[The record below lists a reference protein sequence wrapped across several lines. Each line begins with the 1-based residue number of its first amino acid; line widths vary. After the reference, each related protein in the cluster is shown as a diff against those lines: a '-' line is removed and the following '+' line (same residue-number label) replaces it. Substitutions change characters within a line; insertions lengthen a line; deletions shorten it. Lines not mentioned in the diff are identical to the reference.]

1 MNQLFINAAKY
12 QSNIAIIS
20 NGDSY
25 TYSQLLNESSKSAKA
40 LLDVKEELNEAR
52 VAFMVQPGFDY
63 VKIQWAI
70 WQAGG
75 IAVPICVS
83 YPAASI
89 QHVLDDALCSI
100 IVCDSEFES
109 VLNPLSLKRGI
120 PLLSSSI
127 GIASNIDLPK
137 ISSDRAA
144 MILYTSGTTGKPKGV
159 VTTHSNIE
167 AQINTLVKAWHWS
180 EADHILNVLPLHHV
194 HGIIN
199 VVSCALWSGATCQFI
214 KRFEAKAVM
223 DIFLGGK
230 VNVFMS
236 VPTIYYK
243 LINYWETL
251 SNTEQKAIHNYL
263 SQFRLM
269 ISGSAALPISTM
281 EEWKNI
287 SGQTLLE
294 RYGMTEIGMAIS
306 NSYTDTRL
314 PGFIGKPLPG
324 VEVRLVNDVGNQ
336 VPEGETGEIQV
347 KGANVFKEY
356 WNRAVA
362 TKEAFA
368 ADGWFIT
375 GDVARVENGNYKI
388 VGRKSVDIIKSGGY
402 KISALEIEEV
412 LRTHPQIKDCAVVGI
427 PDLEWDEIIC
437 ASLVLDTDSIDL
449 EELKGWVKERLPNY
463 KTPRKHLI
471 QDDLPRNVMGKVTK
485 NELKKLFIG
494 NKK

>member
-1 MNQLFINAAKY
+1 MNRLFLNALNYKAK
-12 QSNIAIIS
+12 IAIIS

-25 TYSQLLNESSKSAKA
+25 TYDQLINESKGSAKA
-40 LLDVKEELNEAR
+40 LLGEKEDLNEAR

-83 YPAASI
+83 YPVASI
-89 QHVLDDALCSI
+89 EHVLDDALCSVI
-100 IVCDSEFES
+100 ICDSEFKA
-109 VLNPLSLKRGI
+109 SLVPFAKSRDI

-127 GIASNIDLPK
+127 GISSNIDLPK
-137 ISSDRAA
+137 VNADRSA

-167 AQINTLVKAWHWS
+167 AQISTLVKAWHWS
-180 EADHILNVLPLHHV
+180 EEDHILNVLPLHHV

-214 KRFEAKAVM
+214 NKFEAKAVI
-223 DIFLGGK
+223 DIFLDGK

-243 LINYWETL
+243 LTSYWETL
-251 SNTEQKAIHNYL
+251 SKTEQKDIYDCMN
-263 SQFRLM
+263 QFRLM

-281 EEWKNI
+281 EQWKKI

-306 NSYTDTRL
+306 NSYSEDRL
-314 PGFIGKPLPG
+314 PGFIGKPLPS
-324 VEVRLVNDVGNQ
+324 VEIRLLDENGNP
-336 VPEGETGEIQV
+336 VKEGKTGEIQV

-356 WNRAVA
+356 WNNESA
-362 TKEAFA
+362 TKAAFTP
-368 ADGWFIT
+368 DGWFIT
-375 GDVARVENGNYKI
+375 GDVAKVENGNYKI

-412 LRTHPQIKDCAVVGI
+412 LRTHPQIKDCAVLGI
-427 PDLEWDEIIC
+427 PDVEWDEIIC

-449 EELKGWVKERLPNY
+449 NSLKNWMKELLPNY
-463 KTPRKHLI
+463 KTPRKYLI

-485 NELKKLFIG
+485 NELKKFFTE